1 MDPPIHMRSRVISD
15 LLKYFQGRVI
25 IYQDIGR
32 KVQQLK
38 KDHQSFKEIKTTEE
52 ISNLKKISK
61 NFKKNFKAEEKL
73 KEFLELNQR
82 ITEKYRN
89 KKWGD
94 MGEYEQKRLLIVTQ
108 TVIV

>member
-1 MDPPIHMRSRVISD
+1 MNDAVNMRSRVISD

-52 ISNLKKISK
+52 ISNSKKISRK
-61 NFKKNFKAEEKL
+61 NFSIKTEEKL
-73 KEFLELNQR
+73 EEFLELNQR

-94 MGEYEQKRLLIVTQ
+94 MGEYEQKKLLIATQ